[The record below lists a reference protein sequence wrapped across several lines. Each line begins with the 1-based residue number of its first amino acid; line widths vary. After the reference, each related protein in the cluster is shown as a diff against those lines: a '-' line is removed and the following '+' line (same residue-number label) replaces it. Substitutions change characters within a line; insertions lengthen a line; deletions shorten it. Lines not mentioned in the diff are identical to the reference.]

1 MTVKIHK
8 PWVVLSGAVIMLLA
22 GTSVSAGELQVPNQ
36 FNSGDATSA
45 AQMNANFSAVET
57 AVNDNDQRISDLEG
71 ASGAIFQGFSEGVVN
86 GYSGMLPMIEA
97 CGNTYPGSKVCTTVE
112 FRDSPFNAG
121 ALNLQGNA
129 WIFPVLIG
137 SGGST
142 SSVREAV
149 TATAV
154 EDTRHLTCD
163 GWRVTRGYMMGT
175 VVSAEGKILVIEGA
189 PNYCT
194 GENRVACCR

>member
-8 PWVVLSGAVIMLLA
+8 PWAVLSGAVIMLLA

-57 AVNDNDQRISDLEG
+57 AVNDNNQRISDLEG
-71 ASGAIFQGFSEGVVN
+71 ASGPIFRGFSEGVVN
-86 GYSGMLPMIEA
+86 GYSGVLPMIEA
-97 CGNTYPGSKVCTTVE
+97 CDNTYPGSKVCTTVE
-112 FRDSPFNAG
+112 FRDSPYNAG
-121 ALNLQGNA
+121 ALDLQGNA

-137 SGGST
+137 SGGDI

-149 TATAV
+149 TATKV
-154 EDTRHLTCD
+154 EDTRQLTCN
-163 GWRVTRGYMMGT
+163 GWRETQGYMMGT
-175 VVSAEGKILVIEGA
+175 VVSADGKILVIEGA
-189 PNYCT
+189 ANYCT